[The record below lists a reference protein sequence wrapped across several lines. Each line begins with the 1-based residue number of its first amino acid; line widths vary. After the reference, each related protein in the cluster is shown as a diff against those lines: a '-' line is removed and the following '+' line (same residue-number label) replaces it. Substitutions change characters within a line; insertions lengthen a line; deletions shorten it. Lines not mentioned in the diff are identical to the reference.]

1 MSWKKFWNFQEGV
14 GKAGAEV
21 NYIGAII
28 SAIILGLIAIGLIV
42 AGILVLTGEVN
53 LTDDTTKK
61 DTTPEENKYIG
72 WGMIVFGIFLIIM
85 AVLGVWASG
94 YWNKAVKKNSG
105 LAKAG
110 GFLFEAQILNDI
122 FGK

>member
-1 MSWKKFWNFQEGV
+1 MTWNQFWNFQKGV
-14 GKAGAEV
+14 GKVGAEV

-28 SAIILGLIAIGLIV
+28 TAVFLGIIAIGLIV
-42 AGILVLTGEVN
+42 TGILVLTGRVN
-53 LTDDTTKK
+53 VTDASTDE
-61 DTTPEENKYIG
+61 DEPKYIG
-72 WGMIVFGIFLIIM
+72 WGMIVFGLFLILM
-85 AVLGVWASG
+85 CVLGVWGSG